1 MQDRKKSQ
9 SSREE
14 VIERS
19 SILELL
25 EGLRI
30 RISSVESILAQLK
43 ENDEIAGRLKTIP
56 GIGEYC

>member
-1 MQDRKKSQ
+1 VQDRKKSQ

>member
-1 MQDRKKSQ
+1 MQGRKKGQ

-14 VIERS
+14 VLERY

>member
-1 MQDRKKSQ
+1 VQGRKKGQ

-14 VIERS
+14 VLERY